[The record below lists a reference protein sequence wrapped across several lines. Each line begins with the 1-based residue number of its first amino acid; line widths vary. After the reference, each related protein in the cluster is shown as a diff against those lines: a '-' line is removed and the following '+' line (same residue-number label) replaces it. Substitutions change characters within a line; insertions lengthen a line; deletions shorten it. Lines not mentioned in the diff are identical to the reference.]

1 MARNRLIYQ
10 SQLLYVSKDA
20 SSTAVA
26 DHEELTRVQ
35 SANYGFSITRQ
46 DINEYG
52 QLARID
58 SLVVDP
64 PTVNLDFSYYLTDGF
79 NERALGFYVNT
90 GLAGAAGGFA
100 SGHLNDGSGKNFYV
114 TIAGEG
120 EDGVEDSNVPN
131 STIGVGNAYLSDYSV
146 DLSVGSLPTVTVSLE
161 ASNIN
166 SDIIVTGDAGGFHAA
181 SPGIT
186 TSDGTSLGFEAVL
199 PSGVT
204 AYADEAAGKISALRP
219 GDVTI
224 DISNT
229 LGQVLSKVT
238 TDTDGIHVQSA
249 SLSVPLS
256 RTAISKLGTKFDYA
270 KVVDFPVTVTL
281 NVSAIVNEMSEN
293 DLVTIID
300 QSQVD
305 VSLLV
310 KNDAGVPAV
319 RYDLKKCDIDSESFS
334 SSIGSDNSV
343 DMTFTTQIGSATD
356 LVNGVF
362 MSGMNTGVVFA

>member
-90 GLAGAAGGFA
+90 GSVEGGFA
-100 SGHLNDGSGKNFYV
+100 SGHLNDGSGKNFYI

-120 EDGVEDSNVPN
+120 EDAVEDANVPN

-166 SDIIVTGDAGGFHAA
+166 SDLTITGSAGFATVA

-186 TSDGTSLGFEAVL
+186 TSDGASLGFQAVL
-199 PSGVT
+199 PSGST

-281 NVSAIVNEMSEN
+281 NVSAIVNEMAAN
-293 DLVTIID
+293 DLTLIID
-300 QSQVD
+300 QAQVD
-305 VSLLV
+305 VNLLV
-310 KNDAGVPAV
+310 KNNAGTNAI

>member
-90 GLAGAAGGFA
+90 GSVEGGFA
-100 SGHLNDGSGKNFYV
+100 SGHLNDGSGKNFYI

-120 EDGVEDSNVPN
+120 EDAVEDANVPN

-166 SDIIVTGDAGGFHAA
+166 SDRSITDSAGFATVA

-186 TSDGTSLGFEAVL
+186 TSDGASLGFQAVL
-199 PSGVT
+199 PSGST

-224 DISNT
+224 DISTT

>member
-90 GLAGAAGGFA
+90 GSVEGGFA
-100 SGHLNDGSGKNFYV
+100 SGHLNDGSGKNFYI

-120 EDGVEDSNVPN
+120 EDAVEDANVPN

-224 DISNT
+224 DISSS
-229 LGQVLSKVT
+229 LAQVLAKVSS
-238 TDTDGIHVQSA
+238 DTDGIHVQSA

-362 MSGMNTGVVFA
+362 MSGMNTSEVFT